1 MMKMD
6 GSDNIGVIAERLV
19 GAAGL
24 ACGEMQRF
32 EIRGFPI
39 CVAHV
44 EQGQFYAVSDIC
56 SHEDQSLSEGWL
68 DGCEIECPRHHAMF
82 SLKTGEPLSYPA
94 EEPIETLRVTVDG
107 NDLIV
112 ERESGV
118 VG

>member
-1 MMKMD
+1 MATLD
-6 GSDNIGVIAERLV
+6 SSGNSIVIAERLV

-24 ACGEMQRF
+24 ACGELQRF

-44 EQGQFYAVSDIC
+44 EQGQFYAVADMC

-68 DGCEIECPRHHAMF
+68 DGCEVECPRHHAMF

-94 EEPIETLRVTVDG
+94 EEPIETLKVKVDG
-107 NDLIV
+107 DDLIV
-112 ERESGV
+112 ERESGAIE
-118 VG
+118 